1 MTSYD
6 FICPKYHNPADFIM
20 EVASGEFGEES
31 TRQMISATSLKTA
44 NKFVMNQNKKL
55 MPMHSDSDRE
65 LREHKCYTASLW
77 KQFGILLKRQF
88 LTTYRKDSKC
98 KILKIPKFI
107 QLFYTQI
114 LF

>member
-44 NKFVMNQNKKL
+44 NKFVMNQNTKL

-98 KILKIPKFI
+98 NILKIPKFI

>member
-44 NKFVMNQNKKL
+44 NKFVMNQNTKL
-55 MPMHSDSDRE
+55 IPMHSDSDRE

-77 KQFGILLKRQF
+77 KQFSILLKRQF
-88 LTTYRKDSKC
+88 LTTYRKDSNSN
-98 KILKIPKFI
+98 LLNKFLI
-107 QLFYTQI
+107 Y
-114 LF
+114 